1 MSVIEKAEASEVDRI
16 SDVDAHRRSHGHDHD
31 GLTEREE
38 IGRIDAMADAPG
50 VTMESFA
57 HLDEK
62 KILRK
67 MDMRLIPML
76 ALLYLLSFLDRKYA
90 VERGTPSAHQKDSE
104 YSLCAPGGNIGN
116 AKIEGLQEDLNMTSD
131 QYNWCLTVFFFSYAA
146 FEVPS
151 NLLLKKL
158 RPSRWLPL
166 IMVAWGT
173 VMTLM
178 GIVRSYSGLLA
189 ARFFL
194 GVAEAGLFPGCAVSD
209 RSCSRSWLLEID

>member
-1 MSVIEKAEASEVDRI
+1 
-16 SDVDAHRRSHGHDHD
+16 
-31 GLTEREE
+31 
-38 IGRIDAMADAPG
+38 
-50 VTMESFA
+50 
-57 HLDEK
+57 
-62 KILRK
+62 
-67 MDMRLIPML
+67 
-76 ALLYLLSFLDRKYA
+76 
-90 VERGTPSAHQKDSE
+90 
-104 YSLCAPGGNIGN
+104 
-116 AKIEGLQEDLNMTSD
+116 MTSD

-194 GVAEAGLFPGCAVSD
+194 GVAEAGLFPGCAVSN
-209 RSCSRSWLLEID
+209 RLYLESRILSVANTAYSIMWYDLR